1 MSLEVLEKIHQIV
14 EESPHSAQALMLFA
28 LAKTLDI
35 EKGGHMY
42 TLGKLKDMTA
52 ENRQLAYQLIEL
64 MATNQT
70 QDDTWKAKLA
80 SMDAII
86 RGDVA

>member
-1 MSLEVLEKIHQIV
+1 MSFEVLDKVHEIV
-14 EESPHSAQALMLFA
+14 KASPHSAQALMLFA

-42 TLGKLKDMTA
+42 TLAKLKDMTA
-52 ENRQLAYQLIEL
+52 ENRQLAYGLMEL
-64 MATNQT
+64 MANNQSKDPAWT
-70 QDDTWKAKLA
+70 AKLQ

-86 RGDVA
+86 RGDVD